1 MYKKAIFITVA
12 AVAAL
17 SATSSFAGMNDERV
31 QKRDEI
37 WNTEALDTNAWE
49 QKAPDAYKSQDVLP
63 QRQNTKRVMG

>member
-1 MYKKAIFITVA
+1 MKKIAILTLGA

-17 SATSSFAGMNDERV
+17 CTTSAFAGMNDERV

-37 WNTEALDTNAWE
+37 WKTEALDYNAYE
-49 QKAPDAYKSQDVLP
+49 SKAPGSYTHKEVLP

>member
-1 MYKKAIFITVA
+1 MKKIATLTLGA

-17 SATSSFAGMNDERV
+17 CSASAFAGMNDERV

-37 WNTEALDTNAWE
+37 WKTETLDHNTYETKE
-49 QKAPDAYKSQDVLP
+49 PGSYSTKEILP